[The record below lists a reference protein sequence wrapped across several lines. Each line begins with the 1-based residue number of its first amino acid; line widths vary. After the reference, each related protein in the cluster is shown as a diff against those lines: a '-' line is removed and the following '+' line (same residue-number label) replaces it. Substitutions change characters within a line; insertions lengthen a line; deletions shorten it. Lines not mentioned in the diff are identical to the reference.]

1 MINKTTTTQ
10 CYIDFCQNMQIPL
23 IVCRHDFSV
32 AYYNLYIPHI
42 FDDSLQRELNLNAT
56 HIKLL
61 AKGETFYSMIANK
74 TYDFKLRWDLLSSD
88 HEYYCFSIR
97 IVTKY
102 LKNTHMKLTSLFETL
117 PISTFM
123 KTAQGVYVY
132 SNTYHNRLAGFDS
145 LIGRSHY
152 DAFGDEDG
160 NKIAQNDLKLL
171 QTKSSLFV
179 YEHVHNALVLT
190 MKFYTTID
198 GQDYIYGAALNMSK
212 AHEALLASEVAQAD
226 APDIDINLTESE
238 IRCVNFMVKGHT
250 ASTIANQLNISHKTV
265 EFHLDNAKRKLNCYK
280 TSKLAFMI
288 GKYHAHFMK

>member
-1 MINKTTTTQ
+1 MINKTTTTK

-42 FDDSLQRELNLNAT
+42 FDDSLQQEINLNFAD
-56 HIKLL
+56 IQLL
-61 AKGETFYSMIANK
+61 AKGKTFYSMITNK

-102 LKNTHMKLTSLFETL
+102 LKNTHQELTNLFEAL
-117 PISTFM
+117 PISTFI

-132 SNTYHNRLAGFDS
+132 SNAYHNQLAGFDS
-145 LIGRSHY
+145 LIGHSHY
-152 DAFGDEDG
+152 DAFGEMDG
-160 NKIAQNDLKLL
+160 NKIAQNDLTLL

-198 GQDYIYGAALNMSK
+198 GQDYIYGAALNMSR
-212 AHEALLASEVAQAD
+212 AHEALLASEVAKAD

-238 IRCVNFMVKGHT
+238 IRCVNFMVQGHT
-250 ASTIANQLNISHKTV
+250 ASAIASQLNISHKTV

-288 GKYHAHFMK
+288 GKYHAHFIK